1 MARCI
6 TSRMVDK
13 AVDFAKLLFA
23 KFGLLKKCV
32 PVHNFQEIYWKISSR
47 QISLNSGNHLQ
58 TDLQTNQINQNYQTI
73 KDM

>member
-1 MARCI
+1 
-6 TSRMVDK
+6 
-13 AVDFAKLLFA
+13 
-23 KFGLLKKCV
+23 V